1 MDSYEKVWTE
11 YELRRMDRSDT
22 ILGLIRIKAYVK
34 GFTRINKEVEIMRLC
49 FNQAN
54 EFSSRFVR
62 NTCKPSKDT
71 SLHAR
76 RRMMESQEKAQESES
91 VRVTLSGE
99 AMALARQVKAMER
112 IDQFVNAQKEQTED
126 GKESVVLTD
135 EELYEELWSQVKM
148 WGDKT
153 ADILH
158 DYNHRETKE
167 MAGERAAA
175 LTQMMKLEELQKSEI
190 SKMQRDAQKDMVTAS
205 MQQEEISRK
214 NSELLMMI
222 ESFEKQDEDDNKTPE
237 DKEQSEE
244 KENSSEQTEGSLME
258 GQLGAGAA
266 KREMG
271 MLYTM
276 NRMDAS
282 STYRIAANDHS
293 VKGIETERKNIYRA
307 DKAENFNIKE
317 KIAAMSDFVA
327 NLVNDKIMKDLFDE
341 RIEVAKDAG
350 DEIKQKKLEA
360 MKDYF
365 LGLKNKNQLHDL
377 TEEREF
383 AMQERIT
390 ARDLRIAHLG
400 DNHFSMA
407 AHQKE
412 ELQSLFDEDD
422 IMRLRGQSSVL
433 NRMEEVSERLQEKL
447 DERDQLDKDTETDE
461 EIRDNGEQETL
472 EQETLD
478 QKALEQEEI
487 KKEETESA

>member
-1 MDSYEKVWTE
+1 MK
-11 YELRRMDRSDT
+11 LQ
-22 ILGLIRIKAYVK
+22 
-34 GFTRINKEVEIMRLC
+34 INQINQ
-49 FNQAN
+49 FN
-54 EFSSRFVR
+54 SRCVR
-62 NTCKPSKDT
+62 NTFNPNRDT

-91 VRVTLSGE
+91 VRVTLSSE
-99 AMALARQVKAMER
+99 AMSLARQVKAMER
-112 IDQFVNAQKEQTED
+112 LDQFVNAQKEQTED

-276 NRMDAS
+276 NMMDAS

-407 AHQKE
+407 AHQKK

-447 DERDQLDKDTETDE
+447 DERDQLDEDSVPDE
-461 EIRDNGEQETL
+461 EIRDNEEQETL
-472 EQETLD
+472 EQETLE

>member
-1 MDSYEKVWTE
+1 MQMQINHFNNHFVTNAYKT
-11 YELRRMDRSDT
+11 DT
-22 ILGLIRIKAYVK
+22 TASVH
-34 GFTRINKEVEIMRLC
+34 
-49 FNQAN
+49 
-54 EFSSRFVR
+54 S
-62 NTCKPSKDT
+62 
-71 SLHAR
+71 R
-76 RRMMESQEKAQESES
+76 RRMIESREKARESES
-91 VRVTLSGE
+91 VRVTLSSE

-112 IDQFVNAQKEQTED
+112 LDQYVNAQKENAED

-190 SKMQRDAQKDMVTAS
+190 SKMQRDAQRDMVTAS

-222 ESFEKQDEDDNKTPE
+222 ESFEEQDEDENKTPE
-237 DKEQSEE
+237 GEEQSDE
-244 KENSSEQTEGSLME
+244 KENSSEQPEGSLME

-276 NRMDAS
+276 NMMDAS

-327 NLVNDKIMKDLFDE
+327 NLVNDKIMKDLFE
-341 RIEVAKDAG
+341 KRIEVAKDAG

-360 MKDYF
+360 MEDYF

-407 AHQKE
+407 AHQKK

-433 NRMEEVSERLQEKL
+433 NRMEDTTERLQEKL
-447 DERDQLDKDTETDE
+447 DERDHIDEDTETDE
-461 EIRDNGEQETL
+461 EIRDNEDKNDVL
-472 EQETLD
+472 N
-478 QKALEQEEI
+478 QEE
-487 KKEETESA
+487 KDEKDGVLNQKEKEEMFEKNIDEKELEGIV

>member
-1 MDSYEKVWTE
+1 
-11 YELRRMDRSDT
+11 
-22 ILGLIRIKAYVK
+22 
-34 GFTRINKEVEIMRLC
+34 
-49 FNQAN
+49 
-54 EFSSRFVR
+54 
-62 NTCKPSKDT
+62 
-71 SLHAR
+71 
-76 RRMMESQEKAQESES
+76 
-91 VRVTLSGE
+91 
-99 AMALARQVKAMER
+99 
-112 IDQFVNAQKEQTED
+112 
-126 GKESVVLTD
+126 
-135 EELYEELWSQVKM
+135 
-148 WGDKT
+148 
-153 ADILH
+153 
-158 DYNHRETKE
+158 
-167 MAGERAAA
+167 
-175 LTQMMKLEELQKSEI
+175 MMKLEELQKSEI
-190 SKMQRDAQKDMVTAS
+190 SKMQRDAQRDMVTAS

-222 ESFEKQDEDDNKTPE
+222 ESFEEQDEDENKTPE
-237 DKEQSEE
+237 GEEQSEE
-244 KENSSEQTEGSLME
+244 KENSSEQPEGSLME

-276 NRMDAS
+276 NMMDAS

-327 NLVNDKIMKDLFDE
+327 NLVNDKIMKDLFE
-341 RIEVAKDAG
+341 KRIEVAKDAG

-383 AMQERIT
+383 ALQERIT

-407 AHQKE
+407 AHQKK

-422 IMRLRGQSSVL
+422 IMRLRGQSSIL
-433 NRMEEVSERLQEKL
+433 NRMEEISERLQEKL
-447 DERDQLDKDTETDE
+447 DERGQIDEDTGKDEK
-461 EIRDNGEQETL
+461 IRDNEEQEAL
-472 EQETLD
+472 GQE
-478 QKALEQEEI
+478 ALEQDVP
-487 KKEETESA
+487 ETEESETA

>member
-1 MDSYEKVWTE
+1 
-11 YELRRMDRSDT
+11 
-22 ILGLIRIKAYVK
+22 
-34 GFTRINKEVEIMRLC
+34 MRLQL
-49 FNQAN
+49 NQAN
-54 EFSSRFVR
+54 QCHQLNRRFAG
-62 NTCKPSKDT
+62 KMGKSDKDT

-76 RRMMESQEKAQESES
+76 RRMIESQEKARASES

-99 AMALARQVKAMER
+99 AMSLARQVKAMER
-112 IDQFVNAQKEQTED
+112 LDQYMNTQKEKTEE
-126 GKESVVLTD
+126 GKESVELTD
-135 EELYEELWSQVKM
+135 EELYEELWAQVKM

-214 NSELLMMI
+214 NSELIMMI
-222 ESFEKQDEDDNKTPE
+222 ESFEEQDKDEEQMSEDE
-237 DKEQSEE
+237 EQSEE
-244 KENSSEQTEGSLME
+244 KENSSEQPEGSLME

-276 NRMDAS
+276 NMMDAS

-327 NLVNDKIMKDLFDE
+327 NLVNDKIMKDLFE
-341 RIEVAKDAG
+341 KRIEVAKDAG

-407 AHQKE
+407 AHQKK

-422 IMRLRGQSSVL
+422 IMSLRGQSSVL
-433 NRMEEVSERLQEKL
+433 NRMEDTTERLQEKL
-447 DERDQLDKDTETDE
+447 DERDHIDEDTETDE
-461 EIRDNGEQETL
+461 EIRDNEDKNDVL
-472 EQETLD
+472 N
-478 QKALEQEEI
+478 QEE
-487 KKEETESA
+487 KDEKDGVLNQKEKEEMFEKNIDEKELEGIV

>member
-1 MDSYEKVWTE
+1 MKLQVNQ
-11 YELRRMDRSDT
+11 
-22 ILGLIRIKAYVK
+22 
-34 GFTRINKEVEIMRLC
+34 INQFQQ
-49 FNQAN
+49 FN
-54 EFSSRFVR
+54 SRCVR
-62 NTCKPSKDT
+62 NTSKTNKDT

-99 AMALARQVKAMER
+99 AMSLARQVKAMDR
-112 IDQFVNAQKEQTED
+112 LDQFMNAQKEKTEE
-126 GKESVVLTD
+126 GEESVVLTD
-135 EELYEELWSQVKM
+135 EELYEELWAQVKM

-222 ESFEKQDEDDNKTPE
+222 ESFEEQDKDEEQMSEDE
-237 DKEQSEE
+237 EQSEE
-244 KENSSEQTEGSLME
+244 KENSSEQPEGSLME

-276 NRMDAS
+276 NMMDAS

-327 NLVNDKIMKDLFDE
+327 NLVNDKIMKDLFE
-341 RIEVAKDAG
+341 KRIEVAKDAG

-407 AHQKE
+407 AHQKK

-433 NRMEEVSERLQEKL
+433 NRMEDTTERLQEKL
-447 DERDQLDKDTETDE
+447 DERDHIDEDTETDE
-461 EIRDNGEQETL
+461 EIRDNEDKNDVL
-472 EQETLD
+472 N
-478 QKALEQEEI
+478 QEE
-487 KKEETESA
+487 KDEKDGVLNQKEKEEMFEKNIDEKELEGIV